1 MITHTFVVVTRITS
15 QRERDREIERERERD
30 RERDRETE
38 REREIFKPT
47 LICMKKIVPG
57 ENLLK
62 IGTNNSI
69 IDFFILK

>member
-30 RERDRETE
+30 RERQRD